1 MFATVAIATDGSA
14 SVTRAAAM
22 GIDLARR
29 FDAQL
34 VGISV
39 IDTREVETAPA
50 HLQAELEAALTERAT
65 AALDTLAAMADAPIE
80 RVVERGR
87 PAAAVIAAA
96 ERVGADLLVVGTRG
110 RHGENRLLLGSVAE
124 RLVRTA
130 PMPVCTV
137 RQLEAAHG

>member
-14 SVTRAAAM
+14 SVERAAAM
-22 GIDLARR
+22 GIDLAAR

-39 IDTREVETAPA
+39 IDTREIETAPA

-65 AALDTLAAMADAPIE
+65 AALDTLAAMAAAPIE
-80 RVVERGR
+80 RVIERGR
-87 PAAAVIAAA
+87 PAPTVIAAA
-96 ERVGADLLVVGTRG
+96 EAVGAELLVVGTRG

-124 RLVRTA
+124 QLVRTA

-137 RQLEAAHG
+137 RQLEGAHG

>member
-39 IDTREVETAPA
+39 IDTREVETAPE

-96 ERVGADLLVVGTRG
+96 EAVDAELLVVGTRG

-137 RQLEAAHG
+137 RQLEGAHG

>member
-39 IDTREVETAPA
+39 IDTREIETAPE

-65 AALDTLAAMADAPIE
+65 GALDTLAAMAAAPIE
-80 RVVERGR
+80 RVIERGR
-87 PAAAVIAAA
+87 
-96 ERVGADLLVVGTRG
+96 GG
-110 RHGENRLLLGSVAE
+110 
-124 RLVRTA
+124 
-130 PMPVCTV
+130 
-137 RQLEAAHG
+137 

>member
-14 SVTRAAAM
+14 SVTRAVAM
-22 GIDLARR
+22 GIDLATR

-39 IDTREVETAPA
+39 IDTREIETAPQ

-96 ERVGADLLVVGTRG
+96 EAVGAELLVVGTRG